1 MVVNARDQAG
11 HHEDGGACG
20 DPNAPQV
27 FLVTV
32 ERGPMKNNNYL
43 VVDPSTHQAVAID
56 PAWEFDK
63 LQAELERTQ
72 SHLSGI
78 LVTHTHSDHI
88 DLARPM
94 AEFYNCPIWMSHEE
108 IAFSGFEAR
117 QLVPIGSEPWSI
129 GGMRIEPILTPGHT
143 PGCVCFLIGD
153 NLFTGDVLFAEG
165 CGICFQ
171 LDAAYAMFESLQYLK
186 KRVPP
191 QTHVFPGHTYV
202 RPPGQKLSELMRY
215 NIYLQFADKE
225 TFAAYRLRK
234 GQSGGKVLDFH

>member
-1 MVVNARDQAG
+1 MAVSARSGTGVSVNDSG
-11 HHEDGGACG
+11 VD
-20 DPNAPQV
+20 DMYAPQV
-27 FLVTV
+27 FLVKV
-32 ERGPMKNNNYL
+32 ERGPMKSNNYL
-43 VVDPSTHQAVAID
+43 VVDPLTHQAVVID
-56 PAWEFDK
+56 PAWELDK

-78 LVTHTHSDHI
+78 LITHTHSDHI
-88 DLARPM
+88 DLARTM

-108 IAFSGFEAR
+108 IAFSGFDAR
-117 QLVPIGSEPWSI
+117 QLVPIGQASWSV

-143 PGCVCFLIGD
+143 PGCVCFLISD

-171 LDAAYAMFESLQYLK
+171 VDAAYAMFESLQYLK
-186 KRVPP
+186 TRVSP

-234 GQSGGKVLDFH
+234 GQGGGKILDFR

>member
-1 MVVNARDQAG
+1 MAVSGRNGADFDAG
-11 HHEDGGACG
+11 GGAD
-20 DPNAPQV
+20 DPHAPQV

-43 VVDPSTHQAVAID
+43 VVDPLTHQAVAID

-63 LQAELERTQ
+63 LQAELERTR

-117 QLVPIGSEPWSI
+117 QLVPIGPEPWSI

-165 CGICFQ
+165 CGICFE
-171 LDAAYAMFESLQYLK
+171 LDAAYAMYESLRHLK
-186 KRVPP
+186 MRVPP
-191 QTHVFPGHTYV
+191 HTHVFPGHTYV
-202 RPPGQKLSELMRY
+202 RPPGQKLSDLMRY
-215 NIYLQFADKE
+215 NIYLQFADRE
-225 TFAAYRLRK
+225 SFAAYRLRK
-234 GQSGGKVLDFH
+234 GQGGSKVLDFR